1 MVAGRFMGRVFEA
14 RRSSSYRLLRTNI
27 GLAGRVRYP
36 AGDMLFSATAAE
48 FLENYHRDTLARWSA
63 DDLAAQ
69 REFVNAHLAG
79 RAWLDWST
87 PAAAL
92 QLVQAGHTETAL
104 GTAEK
109 YDAVVLAGPVVELL
123 EPARLF
129 AQAVSP
135 LRPGGRLVGIVP
147 CLRDN
152 SPENEEFM
160 QLAATT
166 LWPYVTAEE
175 LLELLGESVWQVEPQ
190 TRGFIAVPRFNEA
203 VLQRQLG
210 FKGFARIFEQLM
222 ALGYDPMEVGW
233 GELRFVAT
241 VK

>member
-1 MVAGRFMGRVFEA
+1 MANDERNPKPGWIQEKPRRKKRDCSSRRESAHFEENQWNRALGRLPRHPSPRLRRLAQGETLRTFCAHSAPEPTPSPSQEGSNTGWPVTVLGGVRGGLVAGRFMGRVFEA

-104 GTAEK
+104 GTA
-109 YDAVVLAGPVVELL
+109 
-123 EPARLF
+123 
-129 AQAVSP
+129 
-135 LRPGGRLVGIVP
+135 
-147 CLRDN
+147 
-152 SPENEEFM
+152 
-160 QLAATT
+160 
-166 LWPYVTAEE
+166 
-175 LLELLGESVWQVEPQ
+175 
-190 TRGFIAVPRFNEA
+190 
-203 VLQRQLG
+203 
-210 FKGFARIFEQLM
+210 
-222 ALGYDPMEVGW
+222 
-233 GELRFVAT
+233 
-241 VK
+241 

>member
-1 MVAGRFMGRVFEA
+1 
-14 RRSSSYRLLRTNI
+14 
-27 GLAGRVRYP
+27 
-36 AGDMLFSATAAE
+36 MLFSATAAE
-48 FLENYHRDTLARWSA
+48 FLENYHRDAPARWSA

-79 RAWLDWST
+79 CAWLDWST

-92 QLVQAGHTETAL
+92 QLVQARHAETAL

-109 YDAVVLAGPVVELL
+109 HDAVVLAGPVVELL

-129 AQAVSP
+129 GQAVSP

-160 QLAATT
+160 QLAAAT
-166 LWPYVTAEE
+166 LWPYFTAEE
-175 LLELLGESVWQVEPQ
+175 LLEMLGESDWQVEPQ
-190 TRGFIAVPRFNEA
+190 GRGFIAVPRFNEA
-203 VLQRQLG
+203 VLKGQLG

-222 ALGYDPMEVGW
+222 GLGYDPMEVGW